1 MYAEDNG
8 QCLRKDMISIT
19 SAQTAE
25 WRSRRSKLHLVGVAL
40 GGHKGADP
48 VRDKRA
54 IIDGYVSKQ
63 FSDVVARDRTLVH
76 EVYPPYH
83 AGSRSSVSTG
93 YTGVTKLQ
101 DI

>member
-1 MYAEDNG
+1 MFVSTGRDWSSHRRHGRGSCGSGERANRAPWLALYAEDNG

-40 GGHKGADP
+40 GEYKGADP

-63 FSDVVARDRTLVH
+63 FSDVVV
-76 EVYPPYH
+76 
-83 AGSRSSVSTG
+83 
-93 YTGVTKLQ
+93 
-101 DI
+101 